1 MQYNDDI
8 TLRYKTKKKKKRENV
23 PIYEISLKILMKIS
37 SIYRN

>member
-8 TLRYKTKKKKKRENV
+8 TLRYKTKKKKRENV
-23 PIYEISLKILMKIS
+23 PIHEIALKILMKIS

>member
-8 TLRYKTKKKKKRENV
+8 TLRYKKKKKKKRENV